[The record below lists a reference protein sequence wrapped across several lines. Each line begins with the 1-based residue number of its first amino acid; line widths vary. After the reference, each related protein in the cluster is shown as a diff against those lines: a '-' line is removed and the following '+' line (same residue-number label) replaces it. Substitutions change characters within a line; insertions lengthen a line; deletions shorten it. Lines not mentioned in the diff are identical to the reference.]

1 MHWLRH
7 RPHSPF
13 EEPRDH
19 QTMSWKTSKFASS
32 LISLFADSP
41 PDTRN
46 ESRAH
51 NIREAILDSL
61 GDATPS
67 HVLDQVV
74 ARVWC
79 APNIQTLWYLR
90 TDIMT
95 LLSGQ
100 YGEAAA
106 REELRVI
113 SKMFRGLLPAAL
125 ASRASPLSRRQGGV

>member
-1 MHWLRH
+1 
-7 RPHSPF
+7 
-13 EEPRDH
+13 
-19 QTMSWKTSKFASS
+19 MSWKTSKFASS

-41 PDTRN
+41 PDTRT
-46 ESRAH
+46 EDCAQD
-51 NIREAILDSL
+51 IREVILDSL
-61 GDATPS
+61 RDATPC

-74 ARVWC
+74 ARVFC

-90 TDIMT
+90 TDVMT

-113 SKMFRGLLPAAL
+113 SGMFRGLLPAAL
-125 ASRASPLSRRQGGV
+125 GSRPSPLSRH